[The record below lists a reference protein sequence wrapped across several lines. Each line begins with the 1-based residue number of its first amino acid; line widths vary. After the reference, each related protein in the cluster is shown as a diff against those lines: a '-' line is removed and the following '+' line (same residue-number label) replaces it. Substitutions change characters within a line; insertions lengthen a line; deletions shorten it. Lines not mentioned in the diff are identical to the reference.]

1 MDRAEMLKSSFPGL
15 TDELVTKMLAH
26 VREATY
32 PAGVVL
38 CHEGEREETFYY
50 IVEGQVEILKWMEF
64 TKENRHMR
72 VSNAGNFFGEM
83 GLISDA
89 PRGATV
95 RTTQQTT
102 VLEMSRS
109 DFLHLLS
116 ASPSMALA
124 MVRTTIDRLRENDRM
139 QFDELRKTYEALQ
152 KLDQAKLDFIEV
164 AAHELRTPLTVI
176 RGYGKVIALTLQSDQ
191 NMQEVV
197 KGLQDGVSRMLDVV
211 NAMLD
216 VSKIDSQI
224 LKVSKVPVLPKLIAN
239 EALSGFNEALKER
252 RIKVEQ
258 EHEAI
263 SLPFIYADP
272 VLMNKLFFQL
282 ISNAIKYTPDGGKI
296 SIITRETHDSRIGH
310 GIEIIIK
317 DSGVGIKPEAMQHIF
332 QKFYQ
337 GGDVSLHSSSKTAY
351 LGGGPGLGLA
361 ISRGIV
367 EAHNGVIW
375 AESDGFDTNTHP
387 GAAFHVLL
395 PVNAPENGS

>member
-1 MDRAEMLKSSFPGL
+1 MERVDLLKNTFPGL
-15 TDELVTKMLAH
+15 TDDLAKEMLSH

-38 CHEGEREETFYY
+38 CREGEREDTFYY
-50 IVEGQVEILKWMEF
+50 ILEGQVEILKWMEF

-102 VLEMSRS
+102 VLEMNRS
-109 DFLHLLS
+109 DFLKLLS

-139 QFDELRKTYEALQ
+139 QFEELRKTYEALQ
-152 KLDQAKLDFIEV
+152 KLDSAKLDFIEV

-176 RGYGKVIALTLQSDQ
+176 RGYGKVIALSLQSDE

-197 KGLQDGVSRMLDVV
+197 KGMQAGVSRMWDVV

-239 EALSGFNEALKER
+239 DALSSFSEALKER
-252 RIKVEQ
+252 KIKVEQ
-258 EHEAI
+258 NHEAI

-282 ISNAIKYTPDGGKI
+282 ISNAIKYTPDGGQI
-296 SIITRETHDSRIGH
+296 TVTTRETHDSRIGH
-310 GIEIIIK
+310 GIEIIVK
-317 DSGVGIKPEAMQHIF
+317 DNGVGIKPEAMQHIF

-351 LGGGPGLGLA
+351 MGGGPGLGLA
-361 ISRGIV
+361 IARGIV
-367 EAHNGVIW
+367 EAHNGIIW
-375 AESDGFDTNTHP
+375 AESTGFDTANHP

-395 PVNAPENGS
+395 PVNTPS